1 MEARCA
7 PQWFRSRDHLSLECS
22 VTIPSGTY
30 YPADAVLLRVGGLSG
45 GLREI
50 RDEPTSPF
58 ATTERGGR
66 HVEAVGF
73 RVVFRTSARPVAA
86 REEKSTVNCLVID
99 FSIRE

>member
-1 MEARCA
+1 M
-7 PQWFRSRDHLSLECS
+7 
-22 VTIPSGTY
+22 TIPSGTY
-30 YPADAVLLRVGGLSG
+30 YPADAVLLELGLSG
-45 GLREI
+45 DSRI

-73 RVVFRTSARPVAA
+73 RVVFRTSARPVAT